1 MVVRPL
7 FRAILLIVLCVA
19 PVFGAGANVL
29 SEPDR
34 QAYRAAFQAVRNNDW
49 SGAQNRANQAKD
61 PILAKAVR
69 FLDLTRANS
78 GNRFA
83 DITAF
88 IIQNPDWPSQALL
101 RQRAEEAIATVG
113 DEELTLWFERFPPLT
128 PFARLREADI
138 RLAHGDTARAT
149 EEIRQVWISAEF
161 GPFDEKGVL
170 QKYGKYIRRE
180 DEVKRLD
187 RLLWEGH
194 FEAAKRMLTR
204 VDAGHRTLAE
214 ARMALATMTG
224 NADRL
229 VARVPREL
237 ASDPGFLF
245 ERMRWRRRKDMY
257 DGAIDILDHAP
268 KDLVRPQAWWGE
280 REMLVRHALQN
291 GDISLAYR
299 LAARHNLTTG
309 VGFADGEFLA
319 GWVALRFL
327 RDYQTGYNHFVRL
340 YNEVTRPVS
349 LARGA
354 YWAGRAAEIQGYK
367 DLASTWY
374 QTAAKHLA
382 TYYGQLAAAK
392 IGGDGK
398 AAVLE
403 DPLPSQ
409 AEIAAFDKQELVRVT
424 RALAEAE
431 AADFAKPFIL
441 KLSDL
446 AKTPGD
452 HALVATLAEQIS
464 RPDLAV
470 AAAKRAS
477 YQGVVL
483 LAQGYP
489 ITEVPDGGAVERP
502 LVLAMTRQESG
513 FDQGAVS
520 PAGALGMMQLM
531 PATAKTM
538 AKSLEMPF
546 SQQRLLTDRRY
557 NVTLGRAYLGG
568 LIDRYNGSYVLAIAA
583 YNAGPARVS
592 QWLHDLGDPRAK
604 ETDVIDWVESIPFG
618 ETRTYVQR
626 VLENLQVYRLRIGDR
641 GLAFSLPT
649 DLKR

>member
-7 FRAILLIVLCVA
+7 FRAILLIAFCLVPTLQ
-19 PVFGAGANVL
+19 AGASVL

-34 QAYRAAFQAVRNNDW
+34 QAYRAAFAAVRNNDW
-49 SGAQNRANQAKD
+49 SGAQARASQAKD
-61 PILAKAVR
+61 PLLAKAVR
-69 FLDLTRANS
+69 FYDLTRANS
-78 GNRFA
+78 GVRFA

-88 IIQNPDWPSQALL
+88 ITQNPDWPSQATL

-113 DEELTLWFERFPPLT
+113 DEELSLWFERFPPTT
-128 PFARLREADI
+128 PFARLREADM
-138 RLAHGDTARAT
+138 RLSHGDAVHAA
-149 EEIRQVWISAEF
+149 EEIRQVWISGDF
-161 GPFDEKGVL
+161 GPFDEKSVL
-170 QKYGKYIRRE
+170 QKYGSHIRRE
-180 DEVKRLD
+180 DDVKRLD
-187 RLLWEGH
+187 RLIWEGH
-194 FEAAKRMLTR
+194 DDAAKRMLTR
-204 VDAGHRTLAE
+204 VDTGHRTVAE
-214 ARMALATMTG
+214 ARLALSHMAG

-237 ASDPGFLF
+237 QSDPGLLF
-245 ERMRWRRRKDMY
+245 ERMRWRRHKEMY

-280 REMLVRHALQN
+280 RELLVRYALQN

-299 LAARHNLTTG
+299 LASRHSLTTG

-327 RDYQTGYNHFVRL
+327 RDYQAGYNHFVRL

-367 DLASTWY
+367 DLAATWY
-374 QTAAKHLA
+374 QTAARHLA

-392 IGGDGK
+392 VGSDGK
-398 AAVLE
+398 AAVIE
-403 DPLPSQ
+403 DPQPTP

-424 RALAEAE
+424 RALAEVDASE
-431 AADFAKPFIL
+431 FAKPFIL

-452 HALVATLAEQIS
+452 HALVATLAEQID

-477 YQGVVL
+477 YQGVTL
-483 LAQGYP
+483 LAEGYP
-489 ITEVPDGGAVERP
+489 IAEMPDGGTVERP

-513 FDQGAVS
+513 FDQSAVS
-520 PAGALGMMQLM
+520 RAGALGMMQLM
-531 PATAKTM
+531 PATAKNL
-538 AKSLEMPF
+538 AKTLEMPF
-546 SQQRLLTDRRY
+546 SQKRLLSDRRY
-557 NVTLGRAYLGG
+557 NIILGRAYLKG
-568 LIDRYNGSYVLAIAA
+568 LIERYNGSYVLAVAA

-592 QWLHDLGDPRAK
+592 QWVHDLGDPRAK
-604 ETDVIDWVESIPFG
+604 DTDVIDWVESIPFN

-626 VLENLQVYRLRIGDR
+626 VLENLQVYRLRLGDR
-641 GLAFSLPT
+641 ALAFSLPT

>member
-7 FRAILLIVLCVA
+7 YRAILLIALCVVPA
-19 PVFGAGANVL
+19 VGAGASVL

-34 QAYRAAFQAVRNNDW
+34 QAYRAAFQAIRNNDW
-49 SGAQNRANQAKD
+49 SAAQKRASQAKD
-61 PILAKAVR
+61 PILAKTVR
-69 FLDLTRANS
+69 FFDLLRPNS

-88 IIQNPDWPSQALL
+88 ITENPNWPSQALL
-101 RQRAEEAIATVG
+101 RQRAEESIATVG
-113 DEELTLWFERFPPLT
+113 DEELALWFEHNPPIT

-138 RLAHGDTARAT
+138 RLAHGDTARAVD
-149 EEIRQVWISAEF
+149 EIRQVWIGAEF
-161 GPFDEKGVL
+161 GPFDERTVL

-194 FEAAKRMLTR
+194 FEAARRMLTR
-204 VDAGHRTLAE
+204 VDAGHRTVAE
-214 ARMALATMTG
+214 ARMALADMSG
-224 NADRL
+224 SAERL
-229 VARVPREL
+229 LRRVPREL
-237 ASDPGFLF
+237 QSDPGLLF

-280 REMLVRHALQN
+280 RELLVRHALQN

-299 LAARHNLTTG
+299 LAARHDLTTG
-309 VGFADGEFLA
+309 VGFAEGEFLA

-367 DLASTWY
+367 DLATTWY

-392 IGGDGK
+392 IGSDGK
-398 AAVLE
+398 SAVLE
-403 DPLPSQ
+403 DPQPTAQ
-409 AEIAAFDKQELVRVT
+409 EIAAFDKQELVRVA

-441 KLSDL
+441 KLSEL
-446 AKTPGD
+446 AKTPDD
-452 HALVATLAEQIS
+452 HALVATLADQID

-489 ITEVPDGGAVERP
+489 INDVPNGGGVERP

-513 FDQGAVS
+513 FDQAAVS

-531 PATAKTM
+531 PATAKTV

-546 SQQRLLTDRRY
+546 SQQRLLNDRRY
-557 NVTLGRAYLGG
+557 NLTLGRAYLQS
-568 LIDRYNGSYVLAIAA
+568 LIDRYGGSYVLAVAA

-592 QWLHDLGDPRAK
+592 QWVHDLGDPRSK
-604 ETDVIDWVESIPFG
+604 EIDVIDWVESIPFG
-618 ETRTYVQR
+618 ETRTYIQR
-626 VLENLQVYRLRIGDR
+626 VLENLQVYRLRLGDR
-641 GLAFSLPT
+641 ALAFSLPT